1 MPLQDTLVGKLW
13 EPEFKDGKTVVILAG
28 YTTQMQQMLQGN
40 PGLQSRFSTTLM
52 FEDWSDKN
60 MTDLIMS
67 NAADTKFVGPTPFV
81 FHEEAV
87 AELQNS
93 LRQLRSCRDFGKI
106 RAFCPQRRNVECFR
120 LAVVTLLQ
128 AMAAMP
134 RHF

>member
-1 MPLQDTLVGKLW
+1 MTLQDTLVGKLW

-28 YTTQMQQMLQGN
+28 YTDQMQQMLSGN

-60 MTDLIMS
+60 MTDLIIS

-81 FHEEAV
+81 FHEEAL

-93 LRQLRSCRDFGKI
+93 LRQLRACRDFGNI
-106 RAFCPQRRNVECFR
+106 RAFCPQRRNAECFK
-120 LAVVTLLQ
+120 LFLVILLQ
-128 AMAAMP
+128 VMAVMP
-134 RHF
+134 RPF